1 MLEILEEKFKIS
13 RSSLLL
19 GAALF
24 QSLNLLKQHSFCICT
39 CERLLTVCATLFHF
53 SASYQLS
60 KKKVLSADLEE
71 GDVKTTV
78 MRTFSSG
85 LLANQRAP

>member
-1 MLEILEEKFKIS
+1 MLEILEENVKIS

-19 GAALF
+19 GAAL
-24 QSLNLLKQHSFCICT
+24 LYQHSFCICT
-39 CERLLTVCATLFHF
+39 CERLLTVCATLYQF

-60 KKKVLSADLEE
+60 KKKVLSANLEE